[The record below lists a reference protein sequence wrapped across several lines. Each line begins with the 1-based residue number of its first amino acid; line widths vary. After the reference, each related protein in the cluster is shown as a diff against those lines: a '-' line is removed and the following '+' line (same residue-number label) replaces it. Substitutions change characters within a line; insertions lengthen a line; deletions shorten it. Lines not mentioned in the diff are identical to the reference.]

1 MFKLEKKYLLWV
13 MIAVVG
19 IWIVAGFF
27 GGAEHQTTQREAQQV
42 SFLKAELRE
51 AKEANA
57 KLTEIL
63 VGLQAQQA
71 QQEQPAEKV
80 QAIPK
85 PVIKVVRQAP
95 PEPVQNVSTPK
106 PAQPAV
112 IVREVQTEPA
122 QQAPTLQPDTKPEP
136 VDVDIVGLAIEPESN
151 APYDRGEWGS
161 WRTTTVNRHLKWK
174 QHGCLWAFYT
184 ATSPHCLSGVDRD
197 HLVALKEVHD
207 SGGHAWSN
215 DRKRDFYNDLNNLY
229 VMPSGENRSKGARD
243 FAEWQPRVGVCR
255 YAQEY
260 IATKKRWGLSVDERE
275 HKALTGVLT
284 DC

>member
-1 MFKLEKKYLLWV
+1 MYCTRRYILEAMIKLEKKYLLWA

-27 GGAEHQTTQREAQQV
+27 GGAEHQTTQREARQV

-57 KLTEIL
+57 KLTEML

-95 PEPVQNVSTPK
+95 PEPVQDVSTPK
-106 PAQPAV
+106 
-112 IVREVQTEPA
+112 PA
-122 QQAPTLQPDTKPEP
+122 QQAPTLQPDTKPEPEP

-161 WRTTTVNRHLKWK
+161 WRVAVDRHLKWK

-207 SGGHAWSN
+207 SGGHAWSSS
-215 DRKRDFYNDLNNLY
+215 RKRDFYNDLNNLY

-255 YAQEY
+255 YAREY